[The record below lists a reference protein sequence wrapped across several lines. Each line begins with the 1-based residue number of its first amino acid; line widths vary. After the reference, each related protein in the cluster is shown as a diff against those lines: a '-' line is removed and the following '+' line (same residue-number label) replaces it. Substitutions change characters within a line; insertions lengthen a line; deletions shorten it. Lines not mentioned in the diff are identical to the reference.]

1 MSTSEKRIC
10 VGVIT
15 GAHGV
20 RGAVRLKSFTTEPE
34 DVAGYGPLED
44 ERGERR
50 FALRIIGSAKG
61 VLIAA
66 ISGID
71 DRDRAEALPTMR
83 SAKLRSPRSS
93 SSGP

>member
-1 MSTSEKRIC
+1 MSPRDKRIC

-20 RGAVRLKSFTTEPE
+20 RGAVRLKSFTAEPE
-34 DVAGYGPLED
+34 NVGGYGPLED

-50 FALRIIGSAKG
+50 FALRILGNGKG

-71 DRDRAEALPTMR
+71 DRDRAEALR
-83 SAKLRSPRSS
+83 GQRLYLPR
-93 SSGP
+93 